1 MAATLNF
8 DDLTPE
14 QRSKLGVRKP
24 RQSKFTQ
31 EDVRSYALRALAA
44 LTALTRDERDRV
56 LKHAQKI
63 NRV

>member
-14 QRSKLGVRKP
+14 QRTKLGVKKP
-24 RQSKFTQ
+24 RESKFTQ

-44 LTALTRDERDRV
+44 LTSLTRADCDRV
-56 LKHAQKI
+56 LKHAMKI